1 MFNVAIINL
10 KSLIKYTVKII
21 IALLL
26 SAMIFNYLFSKK
38 MITLNYNFQVAY
50 INVISNNL
58 AISAIHEEENET
70 LGIAN
75 ILGSELVIFKE
86 INTSNKTI
94 LEDNTVLANSQET
107 NVDNNIANENTIAQN
122 EEVENKEEKVSNEA
136 SSNDTTIEKLPTE
149 IIEANNKKDVF
160 TNTYGSVKIRNESKY
175 ELTDEMMMPTV
186 DFNNKQDILIFHT
199 HTCESYTPTENTNYT
214 ATGNFR
220 TTDLNFSVAHVGE
233 TLTTN
238 LKDKGYNVTHD
249 QTYHDYPAY
258 TGSYNRSYSTVKKLL
273 SGDCWT
279 EFVIDL
285 HRDALGS
292 SSSYAPSVKI
302 GEEVG
307 AQLMFVIGTDGGG
320 LEHPN
325 WLNNFKLA
333 VKIQEKAN
341 ELYPGLFK
349 PIILRNSRYNQNL
362 ASGACIIEVGAT
374 GNTIEQCDVSMK
386 YLANVIAE
394 IMK

>member
-1 MFNVAIINL
+1 MFNVAVINL
-10 KSLIKYTVKII
+10 KTFIKHVIRII
-21 IALLL
+21 IAVAI
-26 SAMIFNYLFSKK
+26 SAMIFVFFFKSASSFK
-38 MITLNYNFQVAY
+38 YNFPVAC
-50 INVISNNL
+50 VGLISNNL
-58 AISAIHEEENET
+58 AISTIHEEENED
-70 LGIAN
+70 LKFGE
-75 ILGSELVIFKE
+75 ILGSEFAVLGEVKKLE
-86 INTSNKTI
+86 EPKLEETI
-94 LEDNTVLANSQET
+94 QANS
-107 NVDNNIANENTIAQN
+107 
-122 EEVENKEEKVSNEA
+122 EEVEEKPQEAVVEKKQEETNQ
-136 SSNDTTIEKLPTE
+136 NIDTGTIQPLPTE
-149 IIEANNKKDVF
+149 VIEANNKKDVF

-175 ELTDEMMMPTV
+175 ELTEEMIAPFV

-199 HTCESYTPTENTNYT
+199 HTCESYTPTENSNYV
-214 ATGNFR
+214 ASGNFR

-233 TLTTN
+233 VLTN
-238 LKDKGYNVTHD
+238 HLKSRGYNVTHD

-258 TGSYNRSYSTVKKLL
+258 TGSYNRSYSTVKKQLE
-273 SGDCWT
+273 GTWT

-292 SSSYAPSVKI
+292 SSSYAPAVKI
-302 GEEVG
+302 GDEVA
-307 AQLMFVIGTDGGG
+307 AQIMFVIGTDGGG
-320 LEHPN
+320 LDHPN

-374 GNTIEQCDVSMK
+374 GNTLEQCDISMK

-394 IMK
+394 VMK